1 MPSLGSLPSTIDL
14 WASVPFDDLPAGL
27 TDAAARS
34 DWPAVKTHLR
44 IVMDSNTTDGAYG
57 RELLQFVM
65 KVPLPSDSVLDRYRA
80 SICVDHGDWDG
91 LQRYLASDLIE
102 AIELVRIRDI
112 ILAPIDRR
120 APPASTAEHHRI
132 LFELY
137 DCQFQRAVGRFKRW
151 ARRMPAF
158 YPEVL
163 WARADIPAGR
173 HTRYRR
179 LQDAVLRAVAEAHG
193 GSLPVAQ
200 AFAAEAGTL
209 GDEREPQRDVAHD
222 LEIMVKHARGGRL
235 EGELA
240 LLKRI
245 ASPTGLSPLGSWE
258 VSSSLMPFFAY
269 LEDGSL
275 EWAARLGQQIGMRLG
290 SPRALFQSQ
299 TWLAAAGIAD
309 GKSADEVGLAA
320 LLAEARSAAPGL
332 RVVPFLLRALA
343 SHRPEDFRRA
353 EAAARDVGNVW
364 AQVTALTWL
373 VALNP
378 QPVTL
383 RWLDRLLQTTGWRRP
398 LFVPASVAADA
409 ALGLAAAGRRGVSI
423 VELAGVGGRANVT
436 VEVAMRHIDD
446 AEAPEAARLAA
457 VDALGKIGTTHS
469 REILHRLSRRTDA
482 IGLNARRILAKGTLN
497 GALSERELEV
507 VDLARHGLTNKDIA
521 VRLGLSPHTIA
532 RHLSNAR
539 AKLGAA
545 NRAEAAA
552 KFEEM
557 QI

>member
-1 MPSLGSLPSTIDL
+1 VHSPGTLPPAVDL
-14 WASVPFDDLPAGL
+14 WAPVPFDDLPAGL
-27 TDAAARS
+27 MEAAARS
-34 DWPAVKTHLR
+34 DWPAVKTQLR
-44 IVMDSNTTDGAYG
+44 TIMDSNTTDGEYG

-65 KVPLPSDSVLDRYRA
+65 KVPLPADSVLDRYRA

-102 AIELVRIRDI
+102 PIELARIRDI
-112 ILAPIDRR
+112 ILAPLDRR
-120 APPASTAEHHRI
+120 APPSATAEHHRI

-137 DCQFQRAVGRFKRW
+137 ECQFQRAVGRFRRW

-163 WARADIPAGR
+163 YGRDDIPVGR
-173 HTRYRR
+173 HMRYRR
-179 LQDAVLRAVAEAHG
+179 LQDAVLRAVTEAHG
-193 GSLPVAQ
+193 GSLVVAE
-200 AFAAEAGTL
+200 ALATKAGTL

-222 LEIMVKHARGGRL
+222 LEIVVRYARGGRL
-235 EGELA
+235 VGELG

-245 ASPTGLSPLGSWE
+245 ASPTGLSPLGSFE
-258 VSSSLMPFFAY
+258 VSSSLMPFFSY
-269 LEDGSL
+269 LDDGSL
-275 EWAARLGQQIGMRLG
+275 EWAARLGQNIGMRLG
-290 SPRALFQSQ
+290 SPRALFLSQ
-299 TWLAAAGIAD
+299 AWLAAARILD
-309 GKSADEVGLAA
+309 GKSSDEVGLAG
-320 LLAEARSAAPGL
+320 LIAEARGAAPGL
-332 RVVPFLLRALA
+332 RVLPFLLRAIV
-343 SHRPEDFRRA
+343 SHRPDDFRIA
-353 EAAARDVGNVW
+353 ESAAREAGNVW

-383 RWLDRLLQTTGWRRP
+383 RWLHRLLESTGWRRP

-457 VDALGKIGTTHS
+457 VDALGKIGTTHT
-469 REILHRLSRRTDA
+469 REILHRLSRRTDG
-482 IGLNARRILAKGTLN
+482 IGLAARRILAKGTLN
-497 GALSERELEV
+497 GTLSERELEV
-507 VDLARHGLTNKDIA
+507 LDLARHGMTNKDIGD
-521 VRLGLSPHTIA
+521 RLSLSPHTIA
-532 RHLSNAR
+532 RHLANAR
-539 AKLGAA
+539 AKLGAS

-552 KFEEM
+552 KLEEM
-557 QI
+557 KV

>member
-1 MPSLGSLPSTIDL
+1 
-14 WASVPFDDLPAGL
+14 
-27 TDAAARS
+27 
-34 DWPAVKTHLR
+34 
-44 IVMDSNTTDGAYG
+44 MDSNTTDGAYG

-65 KVPLPSDSVLDRYRA
+65 KVPLPSDSVLVRYRA

-91 LQRYLASDLIE
+91 LQRYLASDIIE
-102 AIELVRIRDI
+102 PIELVGIRDI
-112 ILAPIDRR
+112 ILAPLDRR
-120 APPASTAEHHRI
+120 APPSSSAEHHRI

-137 DCQFQRAVGRFKRW
+137 DCQFGRAIGRFKRW

-163 WARADIPAGR
+163 YGRDDIPVGR
-173 HTRYRR
+173 HMRYRR

-193 GSLPVAQ
+193 GSLPIAQ
-200 AFAAEAGTL
+200 ALAAEAGTL

-222 LEIMVKHARGGRL
+222 LEIMVRYARGGRL
-235 EGELA
+235 DGEFV

-258 VSSSLMPFFAY
+258 VSASLMPFLSY
-269 LEDGSL
+269 LDDGSL
-275 EWAARLGQQIGMRLG
+275 EWAARLSQQIAIRLG
-290 SPRALFQSQ
+290 SPRGLFHSKA
-299 TWLAAAGIAD
+299 WLAAARIAD
-309 GKSADEVGLAA
+309 GKTPDQIGLAG
-320 LLAEARSAAPGL
+320 LLAEARVATPGL
-332 RVVPFLLRALA
+332 QVVPFLLRALA
-343 SHRPEDFRRA
+343 THRPEDFRMA
-353 EAAARDVGNVW
+353 ESVAREAGSVW

-383 RWLDRLLQTTGWRRP
+383 RWLHRLLETTGWRRP
-398 LFVPASVAADA
+398 VLVPASVAADA

-469 REILHRLSRRTDA
+469 REILHRLSRRTDG
-482 IGLNARRILAKGTLN
+482 IGSGARRILAKGTLN

-521 VRLGLSPHTIA
+521 VRLTLSPHTIA

-552 KFEEM
+552 KFED
-557 QI
+557 IKV

>member
-1 MPSLGSLPSTIDL
+1 M
-14 WASVPFDDLPAGL
+14 
-27 TDAAARS
+27 DAASRS
-34 DWPAVKTHLR
+34 DWPAVKTQLR
-44 IVMDSNTTDGAYG
+44 TVMDSNTTDGAYG

-65 KVPLPSDSVLDRYRA
+65 KVPLPSDSVLVRYRA

-91 LQRYLASDLIE
+91 LQRYLASDIIE
-102 AIELVRIRDI
+102 PIELVGIRDI
-112 ILAPIDRR
+112 ILAPLDRR
-120 APPASTAEHHRI
+120 APPSSSAEHHRI

-137 DCQFQRAVGRFKRW
+137 DCQFGRAIGRFKRW

-163 WARADIPAGR
+163 YGRDDIPVGR
-173 HTRYRR
+173 HMRYRR

-193 GSLPVAQ
+193 GSLPIAQ
-200 AFAAEAGTL
+200 ALAAEAGTL

-222 LEIMVKHARGGRL
+222 LEIMVRYARGGRL
-235 EGELA
+235 EGEFV

-258 VSSSLMPFFAY
+258 VSASLMPFLSY
-269 LEDGSL
+269 LDDGSL
-275 EWAARLGQQIGMRLG
+275 EWAARLGQQIAIRLG
-290 SPRALFQSQ
+290 SPRGLFHSKA
-299 TWLAAAGIAD
+299 WLAAARVAD
-309 GKSADEVGLAA
+309 GKSPDEIGLAG
-320 LLAEARSAAPGL
+320 LLAEARGAAPGL
-332 RVVPFLLRALA
+332 QVVPFLLRGVAT
-343 SHRPEDFRRA
+343 HRPEDFRIA
-353 EAAARDVGNVW
+353 ESVAREAGSVW
-364 AQVTALTWL
+364 AQVSALTWL

-383 RWLDRLLQTTGWRRP
+383 RWLHRLLETTGWRRP
-398 LFVPASVAADA
+398 LLVPASVAADA

-469 REILHRLSRRTDA
+469 REILHRLSRRTDG
-482 IGLNARRILAKGTLN
+482 IGSGARRILAKGTLN

-521 VRLGLSPHTIA
+521 VRLTLSPHTIA

-552 KFEEM
+552 KFEE
-557 QI
+557 IKV

>member
-1 MPSLGSLPSTIDL
+1 MPSARMLPPVVDL
-14 WASVPFDDLPAGL
+14 WAPVPFDDLPTGL
-27 TDAAARS
+27 MDAAARS
-34 DWPAVKTHLR
+34 DWPSVKTQLR
-44 IVMDSNTTDGAYG
+44 TVMDSMTTDGEYG

-91 LQRYLASDLIE
+91 LQRYLGADLVE
-102 AIELVRIRDI
+102 AIELARIRDI

-120 APPASTAEHHRI
+120 VPPSSTAAHHRI

-137 DCQFQRAVGRFKRW
+137 DSQFGRAVGRFKRW
-151 ARRMPAF
+151 ARSMPAF
-158 YPEVL
+158 YPEIL
-163 WARADIPAGR
+163 WGREDIPAGR

-179 LQDAVLRAVAEAHG
+179 LQDATLIAVAEAHG

-200 AFAAEAGTL
+200 AYAADAATL
-209 GDEREPQRDVAHD
+209 GDEREPHRDVAYD
-222 LEIMVKHARGGRL
+222 LEILVRHARGSRL
-235 EGELA
+235 EGELR
-240 LLKRI
+240 LLRRI

-258 VSSSLMPFFAY
+258 VSSHLMPFFSC
-269 LEDGSL
+269 LDDGSL
-275 EWAARLGQQIGMRLG
+275 EWAARLGQNIAMRLG
-290 SPRALFQSQ
+290 SPRADFQSR
-299 TWLAAAGIAD
+299 TWIAAARIVG
-309 GKSADEVGLAA
+309 GKSADEVGLAG
-320 LLAEARSAAPGL
+320 LLAETRGASPGL
-332 RVVPFLLRALA
+332 RVVPFLLRGLV
-343 SHRPEDFRRA
+343 SHRPEDFRIA
-353 EAAARDVGNVW
+353 ESAARATGNVW

-383 RWLDRLLQTTGWRRP
+383 RWLHRLLEATGWRRP
-398 LFVPASVAADA
+398 LLVPASVAADA

-446 AEAPEAARLAA
+446 AEAPGAARLAA

-469 REILHRLSRRTDA
+469 REILHRLSRRTDV
-482 IGLNARRILAKGTLN
+482 IGSAAKRILAKGTLN
-497 GALSERELEV
+497 GTLSDRELEV
-507 VDLARHGLTNKDIA
+507 LDLARHGLTNKDIA
-521 VRLGLSPHTIA
+521 ERLSLSRHTIA
-532 RHLSNAR
+532 HHLANAR
-539 AKLGAA
+539 SKLGAA

-557 QI
+557 KI

>member
-1 MPSLGSLPSTIDL
+1 MPANSTLPSPVDL
-14 WASVPFDDLPAGL
+14 WAPVPFDDLPAGL
-27 TDAAARS
+27 MDAAARS
-34 DWPAVKTHLR
+34 DWSALKTQLR
-44 IVMDSNTTDGAYG
+44 TVMDSNTTDGAYG

-65 KVPLPSDSVLDRYRA
+65 RVPLPSDSVLDRYRA

-102 AIELVRIRDI
+102 PIELARIRDI
-112 ILAPIDRR
+112 ILAPLDRR
-120 APPASTAEHHRI
+120 TPPSSSAEHHRI

-137 DCQFQRAVGRFKRW
+137 DCQFQRAVGRFRRW
-151 ARRMPAF
+151 ARRMPGF

-163 WARADIPAGR
+163 WGRDDIPAGR
-173 HTRYRR
+173 HTRFRR

-209 GDEREPQRDVAHD
+209 GDDREPQRDVAHD
-222 LEIMVKHARGGRL
+222 LEILVRHARGGRL
-235 EGELA
+235 EGELT

-258 VSSSLMPFFAY
+258 VSSNLMPFFAY
-269 LEDGSL
+269 LDDGSL
-275 EWAARLGQQIGMRLG
+275 EWAARLGQQIAMRLG

-299 TWLAAAGIAD
+299 SWVAAARIAD
-309 GKSADEVGLAA
+309 GKSSDEVGLAG
-320 LLAEARSAAPGL
+320 LLAEARGAGPGL
-332 RVVPFLLRALA
+332 RVVPFLLRGLTT
-343 SHRPEDFRRA
+343 HRPEDFRIA
-353 EAAARDVGNVW
+353 ESAAREAGNVW

-383 RWLDRLLQTTGWRRP
+383 RWLHRLLESTGWRRP

-436 VEVAMRHIDD
+436 VEVALRHIDD
-446 AEAPEAARLAA
+446 AEAPETSRVAG
-457 VDALGKIGTTHS
+457 VDVLGKIGTTHS
-469 REILHRLSRRTDA
+469 REILHRLSRRTDG
-482 IGLNARRILAKGTLN
+482 IGLAARRILAKGTLN
-497 GALSERELEV
+497 GTLSGRELEV
-507 VDLARHGLTNKDIA
+507 LDLAGHGLTNRDIA
-521 VRLGLSPHTIA
+521 ERLSLSPHTIA
-532 RHLSNAR
+532 RHLANAR

-552 KFEEM
+552 KLEEM
-557 QI
+557 KV

>member
-1 MPSLGSLPSTIDL
+1 MTGNGTLLPPVDL
-14 WASVPFDDLPAGL
+14 WAPVPFDDLPAAL

-34 DWPAVKTHLR
+34 DWPAVKAQLR
-44 IVMDSNTTDGAYG
+44 TVMDSNTTDGAYG
-57 RELLQFVM
+57 RQLLQFVM
-65 KVPLPSDSVLDRYRA
+65 KVPLPSDSALVRYRA

-91 LQRYLASDLIE
+91 LQGYLASDLIE
-102 AIELVRIRDI
+102 AIELVGIRDI
-112 ILAPIDRR
+112 ILAPLDRR
-120 APPASTAEHHRI
+120 APPSSSAEHHRI

-137 DCQFQRAVGRFKRW
+137 DCQFGRALARFKRW

-163 WARADIPAGR
+163 YGRDDIPVGR
-173 HTRYRR
+173 HMRYRR
-179 LQDAVLRAVAEAHG
+179 LQDAVMRALAEAHG
-193 GSLPVAQ
+193 GSLPVAE
-200 AFAAEAGTL
+200 ALAAEAGSL

-222 LEIMVKHARGGRL
+222 LEIMVRYARGGRL
-235 EGELA
+235 EGELV

-258 VSSSLMPFFAY
+258 VSSSLMPFFSY
-269 LEDGSL
+269 LDDGSL
-275 EWAARLGQQIGMRLG
+275 EWAARLGQNIAMRLG
-290 SPRALFQSQ
+290 SPRAQFQSQ
-299 TWLAAAGIAD
+299 AWLAAARIAD
-309 GKSADEVGLAA
+309 GKSPDQVGLAG
-320 LLAEARSAAPGL
+320 LLAEARGAAPGL
-332 RVVPFLLRALA
+332 RVLPLLLRALA
-343 SHRPEDFRRA
+343 THRPEDFQMA
-353 EAAARDVGNVW
+353 ESVAREAGSVW

-383 RWLDRLLQTTGWRRP
+383 RWLHRLLESTGWRRP

-469 REILHRLSRRTDA
+469 REILHRLSRRTDG
-482 IGLNARRILAKGTLN
+482 IGLSARRILAKGTLN
-497 GALSERELEV
+497 GVLSERELEV
-507 VDLARHGLTNKDIA
+507 VDLAGHGLTNKDIA
-521 VRLGLSPHTIA
+521 VRLSLSPHTIA

-557 QI
+557 HV

>member
-1 MPSLGSLPSTIDL
+1 MPGNGALPSPVDL
-14 WASVPFDDLPAGL
+14 WAPVPFDDLPHGL

-34 DWPAVKTHLR
+34 DWQAVKAPPRR
-44 IVMDSNTTDGAYG
+44 IVVANATDGEYG
-57 RELLQFVM
+57 RKLLQFVM

-80 SICVDHGDWDG
+80 SICIDHGDWDG

-102 AIELVRIRDI
+102 PIELVRIRDI
-112 ILAPIDRR
+112 ILAPLDRR
-120 APPASTAEHHRI
+120 VPPPSTAEHHRI

-158 YPEVL
+158 YPAVL
-163 WARADIPAGR
+163 WGRDDIPAGR

-193 GSLPVAQ
+193 GSLPIAQ

-222 LEIMVKHARGGRL
+222 LEMMVKHARGGRL
-235 EGELA
+235 EGELV

-245 ASPTGLSPLGSWE
+245 ASPTGLSPLGTWE

-275 EWAARLGQQIGMRLG
+275 EWAARLGQQIAMRLG

-299 TWLAAAGIAD
+299 AWLAAARIAD
-309 GKSADEVGLAA
+309 GKSPDEVGLAG
-320 LLAEARSAAPGL
+320 LLPGGARAPAGL
-332 RVVPFLLRALA
+332 RVVPSLLRAI
-343 SHRPEDFRRA
+343 STHRPEDFRTA
-353 EAAARDVGNVW
+353 EAVARKAGNVW

-383 RWLDRLLQTTGWRRP
+383 RWLHRLLESTGWRRP

-436 VEVAMRHIDD
+436 VEVAMRHVDD

-469 REILHRLSRRTDA
+469 REILHRLSRRTDG
-482 IGLNARRILAKGTLN
+482 IGLSARRILAKGALN
-497 GALSERELEV
+497 GVLSERELEV
-507 VDLARHGLTNKDIA
+507 VDLAGHGLTNKDIA
-521 VRLGLSPHTIA
+521 LRLSLSPHTIA
-532 RHLSNAR
+532 HH
-539 AKLGAA
+539 
-545 NRAEAAA
+545 
-552 KFEEM
+552 
-557 QI
+557 